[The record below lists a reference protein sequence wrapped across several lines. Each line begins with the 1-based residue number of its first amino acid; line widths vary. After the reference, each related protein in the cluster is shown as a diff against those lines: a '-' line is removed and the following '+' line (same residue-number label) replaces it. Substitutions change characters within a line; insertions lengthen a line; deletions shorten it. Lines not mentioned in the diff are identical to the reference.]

1 MRKSVIKMIA
11 VILIL
16 SMLVGCGNKGSN
28 TGNENEIR
36 IGLNYELS
44 GNVASYG
51 QQSVDGIM
59 MAFDEINANGG
70 INGKQIVPVKIDNK
84 SEAGEATSVATRLM
98 TQENVVACL
107 GPATSGDFMAT
118 IPVAMQNSIPV
129 ISSSATADYGVT
141 VDNNGKV
148 NDFVFR
154 TCYTDAFQGVTLA
167 NFAINN
173 LNATKAVIIQD
184 NSSDYGKGLGENF
197 TKTFKEAGG
206 EIVALE
212 GYVAKDKDFNAI
224 LTNIKG
230 EDFDVIFIPGYYEE
244 AGLIIK
250 QARDLD
256 IDAPILGADGFGA
269 PELTTLAGAE
279 NLTNVYFSNHYSSLG
294 EDPQVTEFV
303 QAFKGKYNGN
313 EPSAFNALGYDLGY
327 FIADAIERADST
339 DPLKI
344 KDALK
349 ATKDFDGVTGNVTVG
364 DDHNAV
370 KSAFVV
376 ELENG
381 VQVSSVQVDPQ

>member
-1 MRKSVIKMIA
+1 MKKSIIKIFA
-11 VILIL
+11 IILVL
-16 SMLVGCGNKGSN
+16 SLLVGCGKKA
-28 TGNENEIR
+28 GNENEIR
-36 IGLNYELS
+36 IGINYELS
-44 GNVASYG
+44 GGVASYG

-84 SEAGEATSVATRLM
+84 SESGEATSVATRLM
-98 TQENVVACL
+98 TKENVVACL
-107 GPATSGDFMAT
+107 GPATSGNFMAT
-118 IPVAMQNSIPV
+118 IPVAMQNKIPV

-141 VDNNGKV
+141 VEKDGKL
-148 NDFVFR
+148 NEYVFR

-173 LNATKAVIIQD
+173 LNKTKAVIIQD

-197 TKTFKEAGG
+197 TKTFEGAGG
-206 EIVALE
+206 KIVALE
-212 GYVAKDKDFNAI
+212 GYVEKEKDFNAI
-224 LTNIKG
+224 LTKIKD

-250 QARDLD
+250 QARNLG

-279 NLTNVYFSNHYSSLG
+279 NLTDVYFSNHYSSLG
-294 EDPQVTEFV
+294 DNARVEEFV
-303 QAFKGKYNGN
+303 KAYKAKYSGN

-327 FIADAIERADST
+327 FIADAIKRADST
-339 DPLKI
+339 DPVKV

-349 ATKDFDGVTGNVTVG
+349 ATVDFDGVTGKITVG
-364 DDHNAV
+364 EDHNAV

-376 ELENG
+376 ELNNG
-381 VQVSSVQVDPQ
+381 EQVSSVQVDPQ